1 MQPVDRLFMAA
12 CCAALW
18 VPVVVR
24 AAAEEPVKLF
34 AVARD
39 TPVHGQVTL
48 SPSLPENGS
57 YPAGTVVTV
66 TAEPD
71 DGYVVDSIYYSL
83 PGRWGPMYYEEMATS
98 RSITVDRAMNIGA
111 SFIATAEVAHIE
123 VKHNVI
129 YAKPGAKAL
138 KYDVFSPKGADNL
151 PCIVIIHGGGWV
163 LNCED
168 VMRGLARELTRDGK
182 FVVCSIDYRWA
193 GKADGDE
200 QSNTMADIIGDV
212 YGAIAHIREHAADY
226 GADPWRIGLTGDSA
240 GGHLSAAASLMVDMI
255 GDGGFG
261 RTPGVFQ
268 FKPTYIPDGMSIGQL
283 RDELLKSIKA
293 AAPSYGVF
301 DAGSLNHY
309 SDDPEADASWKEAIA
324 PQSHIPEASERAVP
338 QFLTRG
344 TKDTLISDEMVTDF
358 KAALEARGQ
367 RAEYLQVEGAAHAFF
382 DWKPDA
388 QTKAAFRQY
397 GVPYAARMKAFFEET
412 L

>member
-1 MQPVDRLFMAA
+1 MAFFVHAQTADDQTVQTFKVTVDPSLNGS
-12 CCAALW
+12 
-18 VPVVVR
+18 VS
-24 AAAEEPVKLF
+24 
-34 AVARD
+34 
-39 TPVHGQVTL
+39 L
-48 SPSLPENGS
+48 SPALPADGK

-66 TAEPD
+66 TAAPD
-71 DGYVVDSIYYSL
+71 EGYVIDSIYYAL
-83 PGRWGPMYYEEMATS
+83 PGRWGPLYYETMDT
-98 RSITVDRAMNIGA
+98 RCPVTVDRDLSIGA
-111 SFIATAEVAHIE
+111 SFIAASEVSHID
-123 VKHNVI
+123 VTHNVI
-129 YAKPGAKAL
+129 YAKPGVKAL
-138 KYDVFSPKGADNL
+138 KYDVFSPKGARDL

-163 LNCED
+163 MNCED
-168 VMRGLARELTRDGK
+168 VMRGLARELTRGGDY
-182 FVVCSIDYRWA
+182 VVCSIDYRWA

-226 GADPWRIGLTGDSA
+226 GADPSRIGLTGDSA

-309 SDDPEADASWKEAIA
+309 SEDPAANDRWKEAIA

-367 RAEYLQVEGAAHAFF
+367 RAEYLEVEGAAHAFF

-388 QTKAAFRQY
+388 QTKAAFVEY
-397 GVPYAARMKAFFEET
+397 GVPYAALMKAFFEET